1 MQQRL
6 IKNVRD
12 CLSLVME
19 ISQWIATLS
28 NVHFFLTTSRMKLA
42 LTLNDSN
49 HCAQLVAWTVRTAA
63 IESVVENYEPLTQA
77 MEEINRTSHDEY
89 VAKVGRILAQLH
101 TFDTYFGFKLSH
113 LVFSATEQLSRFL
126 QTKNVSLREALR
138 QAAAAVRFFERNRS
152 DEAFCYFY
160 KQVVEDF
167 TEPPTLP
174 RIRRTV

>member
-6 IKNVRD
+6 IKCSRLFKPGDGNIAMNRY
-12 CLSLVME
+12 SLKRTFLFNNIKNEVSPD
-19 ISQWIATLS
+19 SQGLKPLCPT
-28 NVHFFLTTSRMKLA
+28 R
-42 LTLNDSN
+42 
-49 HCAQLVAWTVRTAA
+49 WTVCTVA

-89 VAKVGRILAQLH
+89 GAKVGRILAQLH

-113 LVFSATEQLSRFL
+113 LVFSATEQLSCFL
-126 QTKNVSLREALR
+126 QTKNVSLQEALR

-152 DEAFCYFY
+152 DEAFCYYY